1 MLEFGII
8 GAENSHCVSIAK
20 LCNVDKLIDAR
31 VTHVWG
37 ETPEFAAKAAAGG
50 QIPNVVTDWKEM
62 LGKVAGVMI
71 DHRHAK
77 PHYEVA
83 KFFVSKGVPCFVDK
97 PFTFSLKEA
106 KALSSLARRK
116 KVAITSFSVVPEQ
129 EHFHSNVAKIRAEL
143 GQLSHF
149 ISTGPVQFKS
159 PYGGI
164 FFYGIHQVDAAIEA
178 VGSDVLKVMCKPNV
192 KGGAAV
198 LLFDNDVTV
207 TMNFV
212 ENGHHGFHFAACG
225 STGYHAW
232 SHQADQPSPY
242 LRGAKTFTE
251 MFRTGVE
258 PIPHKRF
265 IITIAV
271 LEAMA
276 KSLKTGAWV
285 KVAKV

>member
-1 MLEFGII
+1 MLSIGIV
-8 GAENSHCVSIAK
+8 GAENSHCISVAK
-20 LCNVDKLIDAR
+20 FCNVEKLSDAR
-31 VTHVWG
+31 VTHIWG
-37 ETPEFAAKAAAGG
+37 ETPEFAAKAAEAG
-50 QIPNVVTDWKEM
+50 QIPNVVADWKEL
-62 LGKVAGVMI
+62 LGKVDGIMI

-83 KFFVSKGVPCFVDK
+83 KFFISKGVPCFVDK
-97 PFTFSLKEA
+97 PFTFTLKEA
-106 KALSSLARRK
+106 KSLSKLAKKK
-116 KVAITSFSVVPEQ
+116 KVALTSFSIVPEQ
-129 EHFHSNVAKIRAEL
+129 NNFKVNLAKVQAEL

-149 ISTGPVQFKS
+149 ISTGPVGFKS

-164 FFYGIHQVDAAIEA
+164 FFYAVHQVDAAIVAAGMA
-178 VGSDVLKVMCKPNV
+178 VRKVMCKPNV

-207 TMNFV
+207 TMNFI

-225 STGYHAW
+225 SKGYHAW
-232 SHQADQPSPY
+232 THQYDQPSPY
-242 LRGAKTFTE
+242 TLFID

-258 PIPHKRF
+258 PIAHERF
-265 IITIAV
+265 ITTIAV
-271 LEAMA
+271 LEAMT